1 MGQEK
6 YWLVPRDK
14 AALLIAMMKAL
25 AGNAHISFEGN
36 LSRCEF
42 PPELHRSVEETA
54 TLRRG
59 TIAPVQD
66 FVVLPLEQETIRPI
80 LDTVLPD
87 SRFMNDVIHV
97 QIEKGGTLQFW
108 AYDNFH
114 PDCVGCGPDVP
125 RQLLEQLRL
134 SGVLRSYQ
142 THPVDPP

>member
-6 YWLVPRDK
+6 YRLVPRDK
-14 AALLIAMMKAL
+14 AGLLIAMMKAL
-25 AGNAHISFEGN
+25 AGHAHISFEGN
-36 LSRCEF
+36 LLGCEF
-42 PPELHRSVEETA
+42 PPELDQSMEETA

-59 TIAPVQD
+59 TIFPVED
-66 FVVLPLEQETIRPI
+66 FVVLPLEPETIRPI

-97 QIEKGGTLQFW
+97 QIEKGGELQFG

-134 SGVLRSYQ
+134 SGVLRSYHIQ
-142 THPVDPP
+142 PMDAP

>member
-87 SRFMNDVIHV
+87 SSIH
-97 QIEKGGTLQFW
+97 E
-108 AYDNFH
+108 
-114 PDCVGCGPDVP
+114 
-125 RQLLEQLRL
+125 
-134 SGVLRSYQ
+134 
-142 THPVDPP
+142 